1 MGGAAL
7 RRGHYPPQQSG
18 PEGVWEA
25 EIGTNAPSAD
35 CITQCLVLG
44 ESEKHLLARSI
55 SHFDPTATL
64 APSKIFRRIGP
75 PEVFQISSLDG
86 YTGAF

>member
-1 MGGAAL
+1 MGGRNWHKCEVPTAS
-7 RRGHYPPQQSG
+7 RNVWCWGKSG
-18 PEGVWEA
+18 
-25 EIGTNAPSAD
+25 
-35 CITQCLVLG
+35 
-44 ESEKHLLARSI
+44 KHLLARSI